1 MEHFFS
7 VNTMIKELDYC
18 SGCASSCDGCT
29 GNCDGSC
36 INGCYGS
43 SM

>member
-18 SGCASSCDGCT
+18 SGCASVVQVT
-29 GNCDGSC
+29 V
-36 INGCYGS
+36 
-43 SM
+43 MVVV